1 MTIFS
6 HLDQTSLVNKQL
18 CERNINLWR
27 LVNFSKLNKEKTEL
41 LVISTKDLPGS
52 LLKGNLSCWWNYSLP
67 AESKKYLGAIFDSH
81 FCFNKCVT
89 NICKSLFCHLRNI
102 SYMRKYFR
110 LTITELLIHMFVS
123 SKLDHCNA
131 LLLGLLNCTIN
142 SLQDMQIATVHFITF
157 TTKHNHI
164 TPFFFIF
171 ICFQWITV
179 LFSRFKLLI
188 TYKALNNLAPSHV
201 CHMSCTLLSIT
212 STMPIIQAIIIVIV
226 VVIVIVVKRF
236 II

>member
-41 LVISTKDLPGS
+41 SVISTKDLPGS

-67 AESKKYLGAIFDSH
+67 AESKKYLGAIFNSH
-81 FCFNKCVT
+81 FCFNNCVT
-89 NICKSLFCHLRNI
+89 NICKSLFCHLQNI
-102 SYMRKYFR
+102 SYIRKYFR

-131 LLLGLLNCTIN
+131 LLLGLLNCRYKQFTRHADCHC
-142 SLQDMQIATVHFITF
+142 SLHRIYNKT
-157 TTKHNHI
+157 
-164 TPFFFIF
+164 
-171 ICFQWITV
+171 
-179 LFSRFKLLI
+179 
-188 TYKALNNLAPSHV
+188 
-201 CHMSCTLLSIT
+201 
-212 STMPIIQAIIIVIV
+212 
-226 VVIVIVVKRF
+226 
-236 II
+236 